1 MSTNRVRNALVT
13 AAIATGVTSVTALL
27 LSKVLTGRAAA
38 GLNATSHIVWGD
50 SAGRVKA
57 PDFKH
62 TAVGAAL
69 NAGAMASWAAVHELL
84 PRARSP
90 LAALSKGALVSA
102 LAYLTDYYVVPKRL
116 TPGFEKHFTPGGM
129 LLMYGALAGALGAG
143 EALAAAED
151 SARYTLRRK
160 PLPEPASG

>member
-1 MSTNRVRNALVT
+1 MSTNRARNVLVT
-13 AAIATGVTSVTALL
+13 AALASAVTSVTALL

-57 PDFKH
+57 TDFKH

-69 NAGAMASWAAVHELL
+69 HVGAMAGWAAVHELM
-84 PRARSP
+84 PRARWP
-90 LAALSKGALVSA
+90 LAAVSKGALVSA
-102 LAYLTDYYVVPKRL
+102 LAYLVDYYVVPKRL

-129 LLMYGALAGALGAG
+129 MLMYGALAGALGVG
-143 EALAAAED
+143 EVVASSDLNSQARALRQERVPR
-151 SARYTLRRK
+151 S
-160 PLPEPASG
+160 